1 MTPPARIVRISMT
14 RSQSLFSAGVILDGR
29 SRCRAS
35 TNRRSSCRNA
45 FHSDR
50 HGRSIALAHCFRTAR
65 ATSVPQVRAFAFR
78 SFQARQLSLKASLQ
92 NARATCPRS
101 SLEMRRLHG
110 LWTSFRAESSN
121 AHKATLAA
129 TSASREVPA
138 SRCTEAQPAR
148 MQASRLAALLFGTRV
163 DRTNGGI
170 ECRVRRCSYK
180 DSYALRPHQ
189 RAASGRSKPS
199 AVPRV

>member
-1 MTPPARIVRISMT
+1 MAAASPWHPAFEPHVPPRFRKSAHSLSAVFKHDSSLSKQAYKTRERLAR
-14 RSQSLFSAGVILDGR
+14 
-29 SRCRAS
+29 C
-35 TNRRSSCRNA
+35 
-45 FHSDR
+45 
-50 HGRSIALAHCFRTAR
+50 
-65 ATSVPQVRAFAFR
+65 
-78 SFQARQLSLKASLQ
+78 
-92 NARATCPRS
+92 S

-110 LWTSFRAESSN
+110 LLTSFRAERSN

-163 DRTNGGI
+163 DSTNGGI
-170 ECRVRRCSYK
+170 ECRVRRCAYR

-189 RAASGRSKPS
+189 RAASGWSKPS
-199 AVPRV
+199 ALSPVPRYNPDSLLLALFGTR